1 MTRDIESSV
10 PARED
15 EAAMEQDALR
25 ADLYRLLAR
34 LIREP
39 ADAPLLAWL
48 ADHQSDDGIATHQ
61 DPVVSALIALA
72 RAAAAASPEEL
83 ERAHFRH
90 LVGVIQGEVTP
101 YASWY
106 RHGELMEQ
114 ALVAL
119 RADLRRLGFTRSDNS
134 HDPEDHL
141 AAMLE
146 VMAMLVEEQSPEAGG
161 FFMSHLAPWAE
172 RCLDDLARVD
182 TLFYARTGELGKTF
196 IAEEHS
202 QLAAEAERS
211 PVRIIEP

>member
-1 MTRDIESSV
+1 MSQEMERAASAMEEVV
-10 PARED
+10 PA
-15 EAAMEQDALR
+15 EQEELR

-48 ADHQSDDGIATHQ
+48 ADQQSDDGIEAHQ

-72 RAAAAASPEEL
+72 QAAAEAGPDEL

-90 LVGVIQGEVTP
+90 LVGVIQGEITP

-119 RADLRRLGFTRSDNS
+119 REDLRRLGFTRSDTS

-141 AAMLE
+141 AAMFE
-146 VMAMLVEEQSPEAGG
+146 VMAMLVEEQSPEAGT

-182 TLFYARTGELGKTF
+182 TLFYARTGELGKAF

-202 QLAAEAERS
+202 QLAAEAEHS